1 MFILS
6 IYLSLISYC
15 VFVSQQSHFII
26 RHNNQIDYINL
37 RSAKYALVLQMLE
50 YVDNEGKRGGTR
62 GLEPV
67 EPMLNIL
74 TILLGIKFLIKF
86 QSMNGDYII

>member
-1 MFILS
+1 
-6 IYLSLISYC
+6 
-15 VFVSQQSHFII
+15 
-26 RHNNQIDYINL
+26 
-37 RSAKYALVLQMLE
+37 MLE